1 VGCVVFIGHD
11 NEEVPRFAV
20 VKEMCIVEESLD
32 NLWLVTEGL
41 LTTCFNQ
48 HLNAYEVMPITE
60 DNLVLLKQHHL
71 PYGFPLHS
79 INIKQDGHVKTCICP
94 KYQLPPI

>member
-1 VGCVVFIGHD
+1 MGCVVFIGHD

-48 HLNAYEVMPITE
+48 HLR
-60 DNLVLLKQHHL
+60 
-71 PYGFPLHS
+71 
-79 INIKQDGHVKTCICP
+79 GHVHIHVATHNVESRLTLKPTHP
-94 KYQLPPI
+94 A